1 MQKETF
7 MKRLLTLFLIISAS
21 GLLIT
26 GCSPALTLSQFF
38 SPVTF
43 TGYVLKSDDATLTLL
58 YRAEDAQEP
67 VTSVFD
73 LTGLPQERLPETG
86 AEVKI
91 TLKTGTDPES
101 LQAVDT
107 PLPARKLEV
116 LTASDAA
123 EKAFYSLRAD
133 KLLAGM
139 SLEEK
144 VGQMFFARY
153 PGPAAPEDEKTWQF
167 GGTILFGR
175 DFKDKNPDQI
185 RAEINAC
192 QDTAKIPMLV
202 GVDEEGGDVVRVSGN
217 PALRAEIFPSPQTL
231 LQNGGMDA
239 VTADAHEKDALLKSL
254 GINVNFAPVCDISQN
269 PADYI
274 YSRTTGRDAAT
285 TADYAKATVSAMDSD
300 GMGSVLKHFPANGP
314 GPDTHKDFSRDS
326 RPLETFES
334 QDFLPFKAGVQAGAG
349 SVLVNHNVIEA
360 MDPDHPAS
368 LSPKVHE
375 VLRDALSFDGVI
387 LTDDL
392 DMEAITK
399 AYGADTAA
407 VQAVAAG
414 NDMILSSRYTI
425 EIPAVIEAVKN
436 KTLSEDQINASV
448 KRVLAWKMDLGLI
461 EN

>member
-1 MQKETF
+1 
-7 MKRLLTLFLIISAS
+7 MKRLLSLFLIISAC

-43 TGYVLKSDDATLTLL
+43 TGYLLKSDDATLTLL
-58 YRAEDAQEP
+58 CQNEGAKEP
-67 VTSVFD
+67 ETSVFD
-73 LTGLPQERLPETG
+73 LTGLPQGSLPETG
-86 AEVKI
+86 SEVKI
-91 TLKTGTDPES
+91 TLKAGTDTES
-101 LQAVDT
+101 LETQGD
-107 PLPARKLEV
+107 PLPVRRLEV

-123 EKAFYSLRAD
+123 EKSFHSLLAD

-175 DFKDKNPDQI
+175 DFKDKSPDQI

-192 QDTAKIPMLV
+192 QDAARVPMLV

-217 PALRAEIFPSPQTL
+217 PAIRAEGFPSPQTL

-254 GINVNFAPVCDISQN
+254 NINVNFAPVCDLSQN

-285 TADYAKATVSAMDSD
+285 TAEYAQNVAGAMTSD
-300 GMGSVLKHFPANGP
+300 GMGSVLKHFPGYGP
-314 GPDTHKDFSRDS
+314 GGDTHKDFSRDS

-334 QDFLPFKAGVQAGAG
+334 QDFLPFRAGVQAGAG
-349 SVLVNHNVIEA
+349 SVLVSHNVIES

-375 VLRDALSFDGVI
+375 VLREALDFDGVI

-425 EIPAVIEAVKN
+425 EIPAVVEAVRKG
-436 KTLSEDQINASV
+436 TLSEDQIDASV
-448 KRVLAWKMDLGLI
+448 RRVLAWKMDLSLI

>member
-1 MQKETF
+1 
-7 MKRLLTLFLIISAS
+7 MKRLLSLFLIISAC

-43 TGYVLKSDDATLTLL
+43 TGYLLKSDGATLTLL
-58 YRAEDAQEP
+58 CQNEGAKEP
-67 VTSVFD
+67 ETSVFD
-73 LTGLPQERLPETG
+73 LTGLPQGSLPETG
-86 AEVKI
+86 SEVKI
-91 TLKTGTDPES
+91 TLKAGTDTER
-101 LQAVDT
+101 LETQGG
-107 PLPARKLEV
+107 PLPVRRLEV

-123 EKAFYSLRAD
+123 EKSFHSLLAD

-175 DFKDKNPDQI
+175 DFKDKSPDQI

-192 QDTAKIPMLV
+192 QDAARVPMLV

-217 PALRAEIFPSPQTL
+217 PAIRAEGFPSPQTL
-231 LQNGGMDA
+231 LQKGGMDA

-254 GINVNFAPVCDISQN
+254 NINVNFAPVCDLSQN
-269 PADYI
+269 PVDYI

-285 TADYAKATVSAMDSD
+285 TAEYAQNVAGAMTSD
-300 GMGSVLKHFPANGP
+300 GMGSVLKHFPGYGP
-314 GPDTHKDFSRDS
+314 GGDTHKDFSRDS

-334 QDFLPFKAGVQAGAG
+334 QDFLPFRAGVQAGAG
-349 SVLVNHNVIEA
+349 SVLVSHNVIEA

-375 VLRDALSFDGVI
+375 VLRDALDFDGVI

-425 EIPAVIEAVKN
+425 EIPAVVEAVRKG
-436 KTLSEDQINASV
+436 TLSEDQINASV
-448 KRVLAWKMDLGLI
+448 RRVLAWKMDLGLI